1 MHCYQ
6 GRFLPGADWVI
17 KVRISKK
24 APDTKNISKV
34 VVFDNLG
41 RVLLLLRKRDQLF
54 PRKWDLPGGHL
65 VVGESWEDGAR
76 RETKEETNL
85 DLGRL
90 EIILDK
96 GKNKYFKTKEWEG
109 EIFEPH
115 KLPEHDDYMWV
126 DPEKMGDLDIT
137 KVYLSAIRSALT

>member
-1 MHCYQ
+1 M
-6 GRFLPGADWVI
+6 I

-109 EIFEPH
+109 EIFEQH